1 MDKINTLKITK
12 QIMSQNQIYAK
23 KAYGQNFLI
32 DDNVLEE
39 IVNAVNITDEDL
51 VIEIGPGLGN
61 LTHYI
66 LNKGANVLAF
76 EIDKDVIEIL
86 NKRFENQMER
96 LKIVNQ
102 DILDVDITEY
112 MGEYQNVKIIAN
124 LPYYITT
131 PIIFKLFE
139 YKDKIDEI
147 VIMVQK
153 EVADR
158 ILSKPKS
165 KEYSVLTITTNYL
178 CDTSRVVDVPNSS
191 FIPAPNVN
199 SSVIKLKIN
208 KNKVKN
214 YGILDEKTFKS
225 TVKAAFFA
233 RRKKMLNSIILSGA
247 LQISKSE
254 LEEIFNSHDISL
266 NSRAEEI
273 SIGDYALISNAI
285 YTKNTLNR

>member
-39 IVNAVNITDEDL
+39 IVNAANITDEDL

-102 DILDVDITEY
+102 DILEVDVTEY
-112 MGEYQNVKIIAN
+112 IGEYENVKIIAN

-139 YKDKIDEI
+139 YKDIVDEI

-165 KEYSVLTITTNYL
+165 KDYSVLTIMTNYL
-178 CDTSRVVDVPNSS
+178 CDTSRVVDVPNIS

-199 SSVIKLKIN
+199 SSVIKLKIS
-208 KNKVKN
+208 KDKVES
-214 YGILDEKTFKS
+214 YGIVNEKTFKNL
-225 TVKAAFFA
+225 VKAAFFA
-233 RRKKMLNSIILSGA
+233 RRKKVLNSIILSGMFP
-247 LQISKSE
+247 ISKLE
-254 LEEIFNSHDISL
+254 LEEIFNKHDISL
-266 NSRAEEI
+266 NTRAEEI
-273 SIGDYALISNAI
+273 SIQDYVVISNDI
-285 YTKNTLNR
+285 HKKHIK

>member
-39 IVNAVNITDEDL
+39 IVDSVNITDKDL

-66 LNKGANVLAF
+66 LSTGCKVLAF

-86 NKRFENQMER
+86 NKRFENQMDR

-102 DILDVDITEY
+102 DILEVDVTEY
-112 MGEYQNVKIIAN
+112 IGEYENVKIIAN

-208 KNKVKN
+208 KDKVQN

-233 RRKKMLNSIILSGA
+233 RRKKMLNSIILSGIF
-247 LQISKSE
+247 QISKSE
-254 LEEIFNSHDISL
+254 LEEIFNSHNISL

-273 SIGDYALISNAI
+273 SIEDYVLISNAI
-285 YTKNTLNR
+285 YKKHIK

>member
-39 IVNAVNITDEDL
+39 IVDSVNITDKDL
-51 VIEIGPGLGN
+51 VIEIGPGFGN

-66 LNKGANVLAF
+66 LSTGCKVLAF

-86 NKRFENQMER
+86 NKRFENQMDR

-102 DILDVDITEY
+102 DILDVDVTEY
-112 MGEYQNVKIIAN
+112 IGEYENVKIIAN

-158 ILSKPKS
+158 ILSKPKN

-199 SSVIKLKIN
+199 SSLIKLKIN
-208 KNKVKN
+208 KDKVQN

-233 RRKKMLNSIILSGA
+233 RRKKMLNSIILSGIF
-247 LQISKSE
+247 QISKSE
-254 LEEIFNSHDISL
+254 LEEIFNSHNISL

-273 SIGDYALISNAI
+273 SIEDYVLISNAI
-285 YTKNTLNR
+285 YKKTH

>member
-39 IVNAVNITDEDL
+39 IVNAANITDEDL

-191 FIPAPNVN
+191 FIPSPNVN

-247 LQISKSE
+247 FQISKSE
-254 LEEIFNSHDISL
+254 LEEIFNSHNISL

-273 SIGDYALISNAI
+273 SIEDYALISNAI
-285 YTKNTLNR
+285 HKKTH

>member
-12 QIMSQNQIYAK
+12 QIMGENQIYAK

-39 IVNAVNITDEDL
+39 IVSCTNITKQDL

-66 LNKGANVLAF
+66 LSTGCKVLAF

-86 NKRFENQMER
+86 NKRFENCMDR
-96 LKIVNQ
+96 LNIVNQ
-102 DILDVDITEY
+102 DILDIDLTQYIRGY
-112 MGEYQNVKIIAN
+112 KKVKVIAN

-139 YKDKIDEI
+139 YKDIIDEI
-147 VIMVQK
+147 IVMVQK

-158 ILSKPKS
+158 ILSKPKC
-165 KEYSVLTITTNYL
+165 KDYSVLTIMTNYL
-178 CDTSRVVDVPNSS
+178 CDTSRVVDVPNTS
-191 FIPAPNVN
+191 FIPAPNVA

-208 KNKVKN
+208 QDKVKE
-214 YGILDEKTFKS
+214 YGILDEDVFKN

-233 RRKKMLNSIILSGA
+233 RRKKMLNSITLSNMFQITK
-247 LQISKSE
+247 LQ
-254 LEEIFNSHDISL
+254 LEEIFNRFNISL
-266 NSRAEEI
+266 NARAEEI
-273 SIGDYALISNAI
+273 SIEEYVLISNEI
-285 YTKNTLNR
+285 YKKTE

>member
-39 IVNAVNITDEDL
+39 IVNAANITDEDL

-158 ILSKPKS
+158 ILS
-165 KEYSVLTITTNYL
+165 
-178 CDTSRVVDVPNSS
+178 
-191 FIPAPNVN
+191 
-199 SSVIKLKIN
+199 
-208 KNKVKN
+208 
-214 YGILDEKTFKS
+214 
-225 TVKAAFFA
+225 
-233 RRKKMLNSIILSGA
+233 
-247 LQISKSE
+247 
-254 LEEIFNSHDISL
+254 
-266 NSRAEEI
+266 
-273 SIGDYALISNAI
+273 
-285 YTKNTLNR
+285 